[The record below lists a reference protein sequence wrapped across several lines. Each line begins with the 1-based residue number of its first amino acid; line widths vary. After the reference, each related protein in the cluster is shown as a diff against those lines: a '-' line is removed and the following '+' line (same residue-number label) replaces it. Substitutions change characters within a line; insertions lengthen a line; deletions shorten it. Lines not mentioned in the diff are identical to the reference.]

1 MDPKKSIKFK
11 LKLLLLSVFG
21 LALLFQLPSCKDEP
35 FEYTLDRASAFSF
48 KLDTFDLVTTNDVT
62 FYLGPQVLH
71 NYNDTAQVRY
81 QRISLEAHG
90 VTPDSKE
97 YWFIVDFDT
106 HADGNAVGI
115 YRTEYDYENGGIN
128 DMRLIIENAGI
139 YVEYKAIMALNSV
152 YFQVEAQETNERI
165 MKGVFGG
172 VLFKD
177 GNPLF
182 EGAVISDGVFKD
194 INY

>member
-1 MDPKKSIKFK
+1 MKSISSLRLRIKPRHF
-11 LKLLLLSVFG
+11 LI
-21 LALLFQLPSCKDEP
+21 LALAGLFWLPSCKDDP
-35 FEYTLDRASAFSF
+35 FEYKIDRANAFSF
-48 KLDTFDLVTTNDVT
+48 KLDTFDLVTTDDVV

-71 NYNDTAQVRY
+71 DFEDTTQVLF

-90 VTPDSKE
+90 FTPSSVE

-115 YRTEYDYENGGIN
+115 YRTQYDHENGGID
-128 DMRLIIENAGI
+128 DMRLIIRDHDLYI
-139 YVEYKAIMALNSV
+139 EYKAVPELNSV

-172 VLFKD
+172 VLYID
-177 GNPLF
+177 GHPENQ
-182 EGAVISDGVFKD
+182 GAIISDGVFKD

>member
-1 MDPKKSIKFK
+1 MNSKQPFNFSIT
-11 LKLLLLSVFG
+11 
-21 LALLFQLPSCKDEP
+21 ATLLFIVSVTLLCCFPSCKDDP
-35 FEYTLDRASAFSF
+35 FEYKIDRANAFSF
-48 KLDTFDLVTTNDVT
+48 KLDTFDLVTTDDVV

-71 NYNDTAQVRY
+71 DFEDTTQVLF

-90 VTPDSKE
+90 FTPSSVE

-115 YRTEYDYENGGIN
+115 YRTQYDHENGGID
-128 DMRLIIENAGI
+128 DMRLIIRDHDLYI
-139 YVEYKAIMALNSV
+139 EYKAVQEMNSV

-172 VLFKD
+172 VLYID
-177 GNPLF
+177 GHPENQ
-182 EGAVISDGVFKD
+182 GAIISDGVFKD

>member
-1 MDPKKSIKFK
+1 MKSIRSLRYRIKPSHF
-11 LKLLLLSVFG
+11 LILVLAG
-21 LALLFQLPSCKDEP
+21 LFWFPSCKDDP
-35 FEYTLDRASAFSF
+35 FEYKIDRANAFSF
-48 KLDTFDLVTTNDVT
+48 KLDTFDLVTTDDVT

-71 NYNDTAQVRY
+71 DFEDTTQVLF

-90 VTPDSKE
+90 FTPSSVE

-115 YRTEYDYENGGIN
+115 YRAQYDFENGGID
-128 DMRLIIENAGI
+128 DMRLIVNDHGLYI
-139 YVEYKAIMALNSV
+139 EYKAVPELNSV

-172 VLFKD
+172 VLYID
-177 GNPLF
+177 GHPENP
-182 EGAVISDGVFKD
+182 GAIISDGVFKD